1 MGSGEEPVWS
11 NDGSELFYVE
21 HLSDRSRL
29 LAARIEPGDP
39 PSVSSHRAVVEDFR
53 YEPVGNHANWD
64 VMPDGRFLVAE
75 PESGWLAAL
84 IFNWA
89 PPEERD

>member
-29 LAARIEPGDP
+29 LAARIEPGNP
-39 PSVSSHRAVVEDFR
+39 PSVLSHRAVVEDFR